1 MIELQNE
8 IAVNTRVTAQS
19 TTATMHELRDGL
31 GRMDQRLE
39 AIDRNTRGYAG
50 RGR

>member
-19 TTATMHELRDGL
+19 TTAMMHEL
-31 GRMDQRLE
+31 GRVSQRLE
-39 AIDRNTRGYAG
+39 AIDRNTRGYVG